1 MPADP
6 RKRAFDI
13 FASAAGLVLLSPVLL
28 VIALAVVVDSG
39 RPALFR
45 QTRVGRGGVPFTIHK
60 FRTMRPVAGTR
71 ITAGGDT
78 RVTRVGTFLRRT
90 KLDELPQLWDV
101 LRGAMSF
108 VGPRP
113 EVPEMLER
121 YPPAGRARMLSV
133 RPGIT
138 DLATLEFRDE
148 EAILAGA
155 DDVERV
161 YLDEVVPKKL
171 ELATHYIET
180 QSFALDMQILAR
192 TLAALFASSATAHD
206 RRRP

>member
-71 ITAGGDT
+71 ITAGGDP

-171 ELATHYIET
+171 ELATHYVET

-192 TLAALFASSATAHD
+192 TLAALI
-206 RRRP
+206 RR

>member
-1 MPADP
+1 MPADR

-71 ITAGGDT
+71 ITAGGDP

-171 ELATHYIET
+171 ELATHYVET
-180 QSFALDMQILAR
+180 QSFALDMQILGR
-192 TLAALFASSATAHD
+192 TIRALI
-206 RRRP
+206 RR